1 MMFMNGSYISTDN
14 GYVDCDDYDDSLGED
29 FEKELEEELNES
41 KGEER

>member
-1 MMFMNGSYISTDN
+1 MGN

-29 FEKELEEELNES
+29 FEKELEEELDE